1 MGSSHGGNV
10 FLKTKGRFI
19 ETKYDILASAI
30 PNLEQSCEKLR
41 QKLTIR
47 PPFYLILSCQLSR

>member
-19 ETKYDILASAI
+19 ETKYDILAVRYQI
-30 PNLEQSCEKLR
+30 QNNLMKNYGKNR
-41 QKLTIR
+41 QFVLHFI
-47 PPFYLILSCQLSR
+47 